1 MKNLRWALSYIFMS
15 MVAIS
20 LALYL
25 TSALMSRSH
34 AQSSKPPEPSVAPAP
49 LPSQPPADSKPS
61 VPGALLDEAAPI
73 QQSAIS
79 TSTEDFVFDPTV
91 LRDPFKPYK
100 AVKPPDKN
108 GLKGLSDSFDPL
120 QNLDIEALE
129 LVAVL
134 WDVKN
139 PRALVKT
146 KGGNTYTIKR
156 DSKIGRNGGVV
167 AGIREGEVIILEVAE
182 EDGRPFKQY
191 KTIKMATVTSKINKI
206 VQ

>member
-1 MKNLRWALSYIFMS
+1 MKTLRWTFSYLFMS
-15 MVAIS
+15 MAAIS

-25 TSALMSRSH
+25 TSAVMSRSH
-34 AQSSKPPEPSVAPAP
+34 AQNPKPLDSSAVPVQPSVNPNA
-49 LPSQPPADSKPS
+49 S
-61 VPGALLDEAAPI
+61 VPEKLLDESAPI
-73 QQSAIS
+73 EQSAIS
-79 TSTEDFVFDPTV
+79 TTSDDFVFDPTG

-108 GLKGLSDSFDPL
+108 GLREKNVSDSFDPL
-120 QNLDIEALE
+120 QNLDIDALE

-156 DSKIGRNGGVV
+156 DSKIGRNNGIV
-167 AGIREGEVIILEVAE
+167 AGIREGEVIILEVTE

-191 KTIKMATVTSKINKI
+191 KTIKMATAISKINKS